1 MNNRILWILR
11 TIFAIGF
18 LGALTAQALLLTQL
32 IIDSLGRGGLS
43 RPPLLAL
50 VLVFVVGFG
59 LIQFI
64 IICLFRLLGLV
75 QRDEIFDQRAI
86 TWVDR
91 ITVATA
97 LAAVLVLPL
106 GYILAELD
114 DAPGL
119 LIIAMVVALLV
130 GGVALL
136 VYVTRTLLARAI
148 GFSTELEAVI

>member
-1 MNNRILWILR
+1 MNKRVLWILR
-11 TIFAIGF
+11 VIFTIGF
-18 LGALTAQALLLTQL
+18 LGALTAQTLLITQL
-32 IIDSLGRGGLS
+32 IIDSLEKGGLS
-43 RPPLLAL
+43 RPPLVAL
-50 VLVFVVGFG
+50 VLVFVAGFG
-59 LIQFI
+59 LIQFV
-64 IICLFRLLGLV
+64 IICLFRLLRLV
-75 QRDEIFDQRAI
+75 QRDEIFDHRAI

-91 ITVATA
+91 ITVAIA

-114 DAPGL
+114 DAPGVV
-119 LIIAMVVALLV
+119 IIAMVVALLI

>member
-91 ITVATA
+91 ITVAIA
-97 LAAVLVLPL
+97 LAAGLVLPL